1 MKSFPNKWLLLGLL
15 GLALSLPSCIN
26 ESTKLRTLQSE
37 INYLNAKNDSL
48 EKEIKN
54 VKPGLGD
61 LMLEIQVH
69 HNKLWFAGQGENWPL
84 AQFEHDEIMEI
95 LAQAEKI
102 ETERPEVKLFRVMIF
117 PQLDSVQL
125 AITQKNTGHFTTAF
139 TNLTTACNNC
149 HTDTKF
155 NFNKII
161 IPDHPPYSNQQFEPV
176 K

>member
-1 MKSFPNKWLLLGLL
+1 MKFFLLSIPLL
-15 GLALSLPSCIN
+15 FLMGCTYQHSQLN
-26 ESTKLRTLQSE
+26 TLQSE

-69 HNKLWFAGQGENWPL
+69 HNKLWFAGKAQNWPL

-95 LAQAEKI
+95 LTQAEKI
-102 ETERPEVKLFRVMIF
+102 ENDRIEVKLFRVMIF

-125 AITQKNTGHFTTAF
+125 YIRQKNEDRFDSAF
-139 TNLTTACNNC
+139 RNLTHACNNC

-161 IPDHPPYSNQQFEPV
+161 LPSQPPYSNQEF
-176 K
+176 